1 MVQRIRMMVG
11 RNPHRTPA
19 CPQWILLSFALP
31 IVSACSVTPSTFT
44 ITDYRAF
51 GGSKQY
57 QESFDEGYYD
67 IDPQGNI
74 NVVLRSVSES
84 SAGPGHEIAQVVLLR
99 TLWRSVP
106 GETVAAETQLNATVG
121 YYILTGRAGAAYEG
135 AGSVFYKKKNRKPV
149 VTGTLDLASI
159 KPTRSL
165 AIGQELFERG
175 TLRGR
180 FTAVHDPRRVV
191 AIINEMNQRFGP
203 R

>member
-1 MVQRIRMMVG
+1 MKVG
-11 RNPHRTPA
+11 SHPHRTAA
-19 CPQWILLSFALP
+19 CLQWTLLSIVLP

-51 GGSKQY
+51 GDSKQY
-57 QESFDEGYYD
+57 QETFDEGYYD

-74 NVVLRSVSES
+74 NVVLRSISES
-84 SAGPGHEIAQVVLLR
+84 SDGPGHEIAQVVHLR

-106 GETVAAETQLNATVG
+106 GETVADETQLNATVG
-121 YYILTGRAGAAYEG
+121 YYILTGQAGAAYEG
-135 AGSVFYKKKNRKPV
+135 AGSLFYKKMKRKPV

-165 AIGQELFERG
+165 AVGQELFERG

-180 FTAVHDPRRVV
+180 FTAIHDPRRVV
-191 AIINEMNQRFGP
+191 AITNEMNQRFGP